1 MQQQFRPDLISRR
14 LSKPE
19 DRVRVTDI
27 DLQQRTWSK
36 ALFADALCELREHL
50 NQVLWTDGCGN
61 GDISPFER
69 FLLMLESPFVV
80 LRKFVTPLPCEG
92 DYNRTMVAASIACSP
107 FWFCSYLAFKFD
119 DFDPFH
125 VNPDDKSQIQL
136 PLVFW
141 PAFFAAICGC
151 LVVRYA
157 PKGNVMPLQYT
168 VPIAL
173 FGFLIAATWIDVISD
188 QLVNIL
194 EFVGVVLRIPSSIM
208 GMTGEL
214 IFRQLKFGSMP
225 AHMMSNSNKSHH
237 IHVSF
242 GMGK

>member
-1 MQQQFRPDLISRR
+1 
-14 LSKPE
+14 
-19 DRVRVTDI
+19 
-27 DLQQRTWSK
+27 
-36 ALFADALCELREHL
+36 
-50 NQVLWTDGCGN
+50 
-61 GDISPFER
+61 
-69 FLLMLESPFVV
+69 
-80 LRKFVTPLPCEG
+80 
-92 DYNRTMVAASIACSP
+92 
-107 FWFCSYLAFKFD
+107 
-119 DFDPFH
+119 
-125 VNPDDKSQIQL
+125 
-136 PLVFW
+136 
-141 PAFFAAICGC
+141 
-151 LVVRYA
+151 
-157 PKGNVMPLQYT
+157 MPLQYT